1 MSIET
6 LTDTILSK
14 MSEVGKWQR
23 DFLRHLFRLALSFRG
38 RFNFLN
44 MERQGCYN
52 ELTYRQNF
60 ERSFNWLAFNFEL
73 IMAYTLPERIVVFDP
88 SYVSKSG
95 KFTPGVGW
103 HWSGCAGAAKWGL
116 EIGGFSV
123 VDIVNHTALHL
134 VADQTLT
141 DKVQKSGSL
150 LAYYGDLVLEKATE
164 LLKIS
169 DFLVCDAYFS
179 RNPFVDK
186 VRQSGLHLI
195 TRLRDDAALR
205 YPYLGA
211 QKEGRGR
218 DKTFA
223 GKVDVWHLDEQ
234 HFSPC
239 ALGDEGERAF
249 EARLY
254 VNSWKCW
261 AKVVVVHQYDVK
273 GEIKSVKVYVS
284 TLTTMP
290 GADLWLYYQAR
301 FQSEFLFRDAKQHTG
316 LEHCQSRQT
325 EALDH
330 HFNTALSTVSIA
342 KVLHWLC
349 LPADKRGPFSMAD
362 IKTQYFNE
370 LMLERFFSVCGI
382 NPNLAKN
389 NPAYKSLYDFGK
401 IAA

>member
-6 LTDTILSK
+6 LTETILSK

-60 ERSFNWLAFNFEL
+60 ERSFNWLAFNLEL

-103 HWSGCAGAAKWGL
+103 YWSGCAGAKKWGL
-116 EIGGFSV
+116 EIGAFSV
-123 VDIVNHTALHL
+123 VDVINHTALHL
-134 VADQTLT
+134 VAEQTLPEAA
-141 DKVQKSGSL
+141 QKSGSM
-150 LAYYGDLVLEKATE
+150 LAYYGDLLLEKAAD
-164 LLKIS
+164 LKKVS

-179 RNPFVDK
+179 RNPFVEK

-195 TRLRDDAALR
+195 TRLRDDAVMR
-205 YPYLGA
+205 YPYLGP

-218 DKTFA
+218 NKTFA
-223 GKVDVWHLDEQ
+223 GRVNVRQLDEQ
-234 HFSPC
+234 HFTPC
-239 ALGDEGERAF
+239 AVGNEGEKAF
-249 EARLY
+249 EAKVY

-261 AKVVVVHQYDVK
+261 AKVVVVQQYDDK
-273 GEIKSVKVYVS
+273 GQIKSAKVFAS
-284 TLTTMP
+284 TLPTLC

-301 FQSEFLFRDAKQHTG
+301 FQSEFLFRDAKQFTG
-316 LEHCQSRQT
+316 LEQCQSRS
-325 EALDH
+325 EKALDF
-330 HFNTALSTVSIA
+330 HFNTALSAVSIA
-342 KVLHWLC
+342 KALHWLS
-349 LPADKRGPFSMAD
+349 LPAEQRGPFSMAD

-370 LMLERFFSVCGI
+370 LMLERFFSAYGI
-382 NPNLAKN
+382 NPHRAKN
-389 NPAYKSLYDFGK
+389 NPAYKSLFEFGK

>member
-14 MSEVGKWQR
+14 MSDVCKWQR

-60 ERSFNWLAFNFEL
+60 ARSFNWLAFNTEL
-73 IMAYTLPERIVVFDP
+73 IMAYTLAERIIVFDP
-88 SYVSKSG
+88 CHVNKSG
-95 KFTPGVGW
+95 KCTPGVGW
-103 HWSGCAGAAKWGL
+103 HWSGCAGAPKWGL
-116 EIGGFSV
+116 EIGSFSA

-134 VADQTLT
+134 VADQTLASN
-141 DKVQKSGSL
+141 VRQSGSL
-150 LAYYGDLVLEKATE
+150 LAYYGDLVLEKAAE

-169 DFLVCDAYFS
+169 EFIVCDAYFS
-179 RNPFVDK
+179 RNPFVEK
-186 VRQSGLHLI
+186 VRKSGLHLI
-195 TRLRDDAALR
+195 TRLRDDAVMR
-205 YPYLGA
+205 YPYLGPRH
-211 QKEGRGR
+211 EGRGR

-223 GKVDVWHLDEQ
+223 GKVDVRKLDEQ
-234 HFSPC
+234 YFSPC
-239 ALGDEGERAF
+239 ATGNEGEKAF

-261 AKVVVVHQYDVK
+261 AKVVVVHHYNSL
-273 GEIKSVKVYVS
+273 GELKSVKVYAS
-284 TLTTMP
+284 TLTTIP

-316 LEHCQSRQT
+316 LEHCQSRQE
-325 EALDH
+325 EALNY
-330 HFNTALSTVSIA
+330 HFNSALSAVSMA
-342 KVLHWLC
+342 KVLHWLN
-349 LPADKRGPFSMAD
+349 LPAEQRGPFSMAD

-370 LMLERFFSVCGI
+370 LMLDRFFSAYGL
-382 NPNLAKN
+382 NPHKAKN
-389 NPAYKSLYDFGK
+389 NPAYKSLYEFGK

>member
-1 MSIET
+1 MSVET

-14 MSEVGKWQR
+14 MSDVGKWQR

-52 ELTYRQNF
+52 EMTYRQNF
-60 ERSFNWLAFNFEL
+60 ERAFNWFAFNLEL

-88 SYVSKSG
+88 SYLSKSG

-103 HWSGCAGAAKWGL
+103 YWSGCAGSAKWGL
-116 EIGGFSV
+116 EIGSFSV

-134 VADQTLT
+134 YAEQTLP
-141 DKVQKSGSL
+141 DKVYQSGSL
-150 LAYYGDLVLEKATE
+150 LAYYGDLVLERAAE
-164 LLKIS
+164 LRKVS

-179 RNPFVDK
+179 RNPFVEK

-195 TRLRDDAALR
+195 TRLRDDAAMR
-205 YPYLGA
+205 YAYLGP

-223 GKVDVWHLDEQ
+223 GKVNVRQLDEQ
-234 HFSPC
+234 YFTPC
-239 ALGDEGERAF
+239 AVGSESEKAF
-249 EARLY
+249 EAKVY
-254 VNSWKCW
+254 VNAWKCW
-261 AKVVVVHQYDVK
+261 AKIVVVQHYDTQ
-273 GEIKSVKVYVS
+273 GQIKSVKVYAC
-284 TLTTMP
+284 TLTTLS
-290 GADLWLYYQAR
+290 GADLWLFYQAR
-301 FQSEFLFRDAKQHTG
+301 FQSEFLFRDAKQYTG
-316 LEHCQSRQT
+316 LEHCQSRQA
-325 EALDH
+325 EALNY
-330 HFNTALSTVSIA
+330 HFNASLSTVSMA
-342 KVLHWLC
+342 KVLHYLSQ
-349 LPADKRGPFSMAD
+349 PAEQRGAFSMAD

-382 NPNLAKN
+382 NPHLAKN
-389 NPAYKSLYDFGK
+389 NPDYKSLYDFGK

>member
-14 MSEVGKWQR
+14 MSDVGKWQR

-38 RFNFLN
+38 KFNFLN

-73 IMAYTLPERIVVFDP
+73 VMAYTLPERIVVFDP

-103 HWSGCAGAAKWGL
+103 HWSGCSGAPKRGL
-116 EIGGFSV
+116 EIGAFSV
-123 VDIVNHTALHL
+123 VDIMNHTALHL
-134 VADQTLT
+134 VAEQTLPEGT
-141 DKVQKSGSL
+141 QKSGSM
-150 LAYYGDLVLEKATE
+150 LAYYGDLVLEKAAD
-164 LLKIS
+164 LKKVS

-179 RNPFVDK
+179 RNPFVEK

-195 TRLRDDAALR
+195 TRLRDGAVMR

-211 QKEGRGR
+211 QKDGRGR

-223 GKVDVWHLDEQ
+223 GRVDVRQLDEQ
-234 HFSPC
+234 YFTPC
-239 ALGDEGERAF
+239 AVGDEGEKAF
-249 EARLY
+249 EAKVY
-254 VNSWKCW
+254 INSWKCW
-261 AKVVVVHQYDVK
+261 AKVVVVQQYDTK
-273 GEIKSVKVYVS
+273 GQIKSAKVFAS
-284 TLTTMP
+284 TLPTL
-290 GADLWLYYQAR
+290 GGDDLWLYYQAR
-301 FQSEFLFRDAKQHTG
+301 FQSEFLFRDAKQYTG
-316 LEHCQSRQT
+316 LEHCQSRQA
-325 EALDH
+325 ESLDF
-330 HFNTALSTVSIA
+330 HFNTALSAVSIA
-342 KVLHWLC
+342 KALHWLS
-349 LPADKRGPFSMAD
+349 LPAEQRGPFSMAD

-370 LMLERFFSVCGI
+370 LMLELFFSAYGI
-382 NPNLAKN
+382 NPHRAKN
-389 NPAYKSLYDFGK
+389 NPAYKALFEFGK